1 MIDFLVVGSGIFGAT
16 CARLLSDAGKS
27 VRVLERR
34 NHMGGNCFDEPID
47 DQLVN
52 RYGGHIFHTNSRKI
66 WDFVN
71 RFSAWRAYE
80 HRVKARVGW
89 KIYSFPVNLMTLQQ
103 IYGVRSPAEAQA
115 IMPDGKLT
123 DRLYKMF
130 YEGYSFKQWGGAPPP
145 GVIERI
151 PVRMTWD
158 DRYYSDKY
166 QAVPERGYTEL
177 IKEIL
182 RTVPVI
188 YETDYVENQEYWNKQ
203 ARQII
208 YSGSLDALYGNDLG
222 ELPYW
227 SLTWRN
233 ETMSGDFQGCATVNY
248 CDIEIPFTRIL
259 EWQHYGHRSRAGTSI
274 ITFEYP
280 AAFLPGANEP
290 HYPIT
295 SNANRELYK
304 SYRARVRPGVW
315 VGGRL
320 GSYQYLNMDQTIGQA
335 MRLVEDIAN
344 ETEFERSTRPDR
356 IAVDWKRAGDD
367 LDPVGVG
374 GGWDDLIGDQSGGSV
389 ETG

>member
-1 MIDFLVVGSGIFGAT
+1 MLDFLVVGSGIFGAT
-16 CARLLSDAGKS
+16 CARLLSDAGKT

-103 IYGVRSPAEAQA
+103 VYGARSPAEAQA

-130 YEGYSFKQWGGAPPP
+130 FEGYSFKQWGGAPPP

-188 YETDYVENQEYWNKQ
+188 YETDYAENQGYWNKQ

-208 YSGSLDALYGNDLG
+208 YSGSLDALFGNDLG

-233 ETMSGDFQGCATVNY
+233 EVMSSDFQGCATVNY

-259 EWQHYGHRSRAGTSI
+259 EWQHYGHRSRPGTSI

-280 AAFLPGANEP
+280 AAFLPGENEP
-290 HYPIT
+290 IYPIV
-295 SNANRELYK
+295 SDANRDLYK
-304 SYRARVRPGVW
+304 SYRARVRLGVW

-335 MRLVEDIAN
+335 MKLIEDIAN
-344 ETEFERSTRPDR
+344 ESGHLRPVGAGWNSDDRGGDR
-356 IAVDWKRAGDD
+356 IN
-367 LDPVGVG
+367 LDPVDAGGV
-374 GGWDDLIGDQSGGSV
+374 WDDPITDRVVGCVDKG
-389 ETG
+389 